1 VGLQPRVVGVGT
13 KVGRYCRYLKVC
25 TLPSLAGTGLIR
37 YLRYPTPRGLT
48 SESMNLNAVM
58 QAVGANAPN
67 APPVQSEK
75 INRLSETRMS
85 CSDQRKRRE
94 REFLSIA

>member
-1 VGLQPRVVGVGT
+1 M
-13 KVGRYCRYLKVC
+13 
-25 TLPSLAGTGLIR
+25 
-37 YLRYPTPRGLT
+37 
-48 SESMNLNAVM
+48 E
-58 QAVGANAPN
+58 AVGAKAPN

-94 REFLSIA
+94 RENSYQLLEMVHDELNWQRAESTPTNDRAKAVPRVWAEGGAAAAAAASRERNAKFTGRQ